1 MLPRRCCQ
9 SKTRVWVTVG
19 KQAQRD
25 FRILGA
31 NQCAD
36 RSKKFCTSSLAGREF
51 PERMNTPT
59 DLSSLALQHLWH
71 WNAEEDDKVEAE
83 YFNTSK
89 RQKQGEKK
97 KKKSLAPLSPCRSHS
112 LPLCANKQS
121 VSARRTE
128 NDLSP
133 IRQKPHQKTAVLH
146 TPFPAGSGNGSDAS
160 LAVVG
165 PQGLRLR
172 GVVLHLV
179 GVVQRVSVVH
189 VGVHVGW
196 GRGLGRGRWGQL
208 VKLVLPHPLRDAAAQ
223 LAAHLTRGSA
233 KVW

>member
-1 MLPRRCCQ
+1 MLPRCCCP

-89 RQKQGEKK
+89 CQKQGEKK
-97 KKKSLAPLSPCRSHS
+97 NKKISRTSFSMEKSLYT
-112 LPLCANKQS
+112 PLCQ
-121 VSARRTE
+121 
-128 NDLSP
+128 
-133 IRQKPHQKTAVLH
+133 QAV
-146 TPFPAGSGNGSDAS
+146 
-160 LAVVG
+160 
-165 PQGLRLR
+165 
-172 GVVLHLV
+172 
-179 GVVQRVSVVH
+179 RVCTTH
-189 VGVHVGW
+189 
-196 GRGLGRGRWGQL
+196 RE
-208 VKLVLPHPLRDAAAQ
+208 
-223 LAAHLTRGSA
+223 
-233 KVW
+233 